1 MIDKEWHLDKSFS
14 VGHLITTVGLVAAAV
29 SAFYSLSERMAV
41 VEDKILLILENQ
53 TRIDASQDA
62 DMDQFR
68 IDMRD
73 RTVDINEKLET
84 ILSHLLTKA
93 D

>member
-14 VGHLITTVGLVAAAV
+14 VGHLITTIGLVAAAV

-53 TRIDASQDA
+53 TRIDSSQDA
-62 DMDQFR
+62 ALEGFR
-68 IDMRD
+68 LDMRN
-73 RTVDINEKLET
+73 RTVDINDKLET
-84 ILSHLLTKA
+84 ILSHLLDQA